1 MILIRGKAHK
11 VPSLIIISD
20 VNINQNKEVCMV
32 CINPKRVKVVVCGG
46 RDFTDY
52 DFLKKKLDSFRLWL
66 QENHDEDVGLI
77 IDGKAAGAD
86 TLANDYAKE
95 RGVLWARYAADWK
108 SYGKSAGMMRNRI
121 MLDQEPDYVVGFF
134 GGVGTAGMIAISKA
148 AGVST
153 FHIKG

>member
-1 MILIRGKAHK
+1 MDHQNHNEVYTYPIFAVRLSYPNDVRQEREH
-11 VPSLIIISD
+11 SD
-20 VNINQNKEVCMV
+20 
-32 CINPKRVKVVVCGG
+32 
-46 RDFTDY
+46 
-52 DFLKKKLDSFRLWL
+52 
-66 QENHDEDVGLI
+66 
-77 IDGKAAGAD
+77 
-86 TLANDYAKE
+86 DYAKE

-148 AGVST
+148 AGVPT